1 MGALLKPL
9 FLAKAGKVCEA
20 CHEFAGGKLIDIG
33 AGRCYIA
40 RELQK
45 KEGVKA
51 TCVDVANL
59 NETGLKLVVYDGKK
73 LPFKENAFDTALIAY
88 VLHHCDNQLDIL
100 KEAAR
105 VCKGNIIIFED
116 TKVAPITKVMDFL
129 ANTFRGIETPFLFH
143 DERRWLEIF
152 KGLDMEVVAVKRGV
166 EKEWFY
172 PFVEHTMFV
181 VKKRMGKGKSTQHK
195 KRG

>member
-1 MGALLKPL
+1 MIGSLLRPL
-9 FLAKAGKVCEA
+9 FLIKARKVYDA
-20 CHEFAGGKLIDIG
+20 CHEFVNGSLIDIG

-45 KEGVKA
+45 KTGVKA

-59 NETGLKLVVYDGKK
+59 NETDLKLTVYDGKK
-73 LPFKENAFDTALIAY
+73 LPFKDSSFDTAIIAY
-88 VLHHCDNQLDIL
+88 VLHHCDNQIDIV

-116 TKVAPITKVMDFL
+116 TKVAPITKAMDFL
-129 ANTFRGIETPFLFH
+129 ANKFRGIDTPFLFH
-143 DERRWLEIF
+143 DNREWLKIF
-152 KGLDMEVVAVKRGV
+152 RELNLEVVAVKMDV

-172 PFVEHTMFV
+172 PFVEHTMFA
-181 VKKRMGKGKSTQHK
+181 VKKKQPIAM
-195 KRG
+195 KRR

>member
-1 MGALLKPL
+1 MIGSLLKPL
-9 FLAKAGKVCEA
+9 FLTKARKVYEA

-45 KEGVKA
+45 KESVKA
-51 TCVDVANL
+51 TCIDVANL
-59 NETGLKLVVYDGKK
+59 NETSLKLIVYDGKK
-73 LPFKENAFDTALIAY
+73 LPFKENTFNTALIAY
-88 VLHHCDNQLDIL
+88 VLHHCVNQVDIL
-100 KEAAR
+100 REAAR

-116 TKVAPITKVMDFL
+116 TKIAPVTKAMDFL
-129 ANTFRGIETPFLFH
+129 ANKFRGIETPFLFH
-143 DERRWLEIF
+143 DEKEWMKIF
-152 KGLDMEVVAVKRGV
+152 DGVGLEVVAVKKDV

-181 VKKRMGKGKSTQHK
+181 VKKKGKTG
-195 KRG
+195 KR